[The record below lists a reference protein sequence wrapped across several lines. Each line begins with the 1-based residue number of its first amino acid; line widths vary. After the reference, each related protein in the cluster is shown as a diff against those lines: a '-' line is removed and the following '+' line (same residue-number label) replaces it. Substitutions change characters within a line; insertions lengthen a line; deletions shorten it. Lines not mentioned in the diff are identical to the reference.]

1 MDRYKVRHAV
11 EEMEKQT
18 EIETGGT
25 EKCLFVLGKTNQKF
39 NI

>member
-18 EIETGGT
+18 EIETGST
-25 EKCLFVLGKTNQKF
+25 EKGLFVLAKETKN
-39 NI
+39 